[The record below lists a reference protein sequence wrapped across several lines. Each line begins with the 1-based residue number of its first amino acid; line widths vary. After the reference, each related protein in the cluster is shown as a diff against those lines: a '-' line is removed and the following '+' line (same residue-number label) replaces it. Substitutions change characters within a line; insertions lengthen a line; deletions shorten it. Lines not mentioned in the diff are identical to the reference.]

1 MLLTKINIATV
12 GVLMITTIAGAAGL
26 IYQKP
31 AAEEPMAKGQQPSA
45 NQDQRKDKDK
55 QLKEKD
61 EKLRVLI
68 DRVLAAHGGE
78 EKLRKLNKFT
88 ETVYWMKDGDQVT
101 GTTIKY
107 SVQQPNR
114 YRAEWIRGLDLSC
127 ETHIAILKKDGMEVW
142 TNHGRGGKFEREK
155 SDGPG
160 QPIEYYLDDVKF
172 FGPRRVLRLKDAD
185 HRVALLDEVKID
197 GRPAVGVELTKA
209 VPNFKLSLRM
219 FFDKETNLLAKEENV
234 LSSTT
239 IVYTDYKK
247 FDGIP
252 IAQKE
257 TAETAKDKTFTET
270 KVEDFRAVEKL
281 DPKLFEQL
289 ILPRG
294 LGLTD
299 LGD

>member
-1 MLLTKINIATV
+1 MLLTKIKIATIV
-12 GVLMITTIAGAAGL
+12 VLMIAALAGAAL
-26 IYQKP
+26 IHQTP
-31 AAEEPMAKGQQPSA
+31 AAEEPKAKQRQPSA
-45 NQDQRKDKDK
+45 NNDQTKDKHIK
-55 QLKEKD
+55 GKD

-68 DRVLAAHGGE
+68 DKVLAAHGGE

-88 ETVYWMKDGDQVT
+88 ETVYWIKNGDQVT
-101 GTTIKY
+101 GTTDKF
-107 SVQQPNR
+107 SVQLPDR
-114 YRAEWIRGLDLSC
+114 YREEWIRGLDLSC

-142 TNHGRGGKFEREK
+142 TNHGRGGKFERQK
-155 SDGPG
+155 SDGSERR
-160 QPIEYYLDDVKF
+160 IEYYLDDVKF
-172 FGPRRVLRLKDAD
+172 FGPRRVLRLRDAD

-197 GRPAVGVELTKA
+197 ERPAVGIELTKA

-219 FFDKETNLLAKEENV
+219 FFDKETNLLAKQENV
-234 LSSTT
+234 LLSTS

-247 FDGIP
+247 FDGFP

-257 TAETAKDKTFTET
+257 TAESAKDKTFTET
-270 KVEDFRAVEKL
+270 KVEDFRVVEKL

-289 ILPRG
+289 ILSRG